1 MISADYPPGTR
12 APSTASYEEL
22 NVLGARTGK
31 VIVAQEGNDLPS
43 APRGFT
49 WRPQLQRLAT
59 ELRDLAQQIRRV
71 AATATALDRRDSLLR
86 LSRKIVALAAEDDSR
101 SRY

>member
-1 MISADYPPGTR
+1 MISADYPPGAR
-12 APSTASYEEL
+12 APLTASYEEL

-49 WRPQLQRLAT
+49 WRPQLRRLAT

-71 AATATALDRRDSLLR
+71 AATATPLETRDSLLR
-86 LSRKIVALAAEDDSR
+86 LSRKIVALAAENEFR
-101 SRY
+101 LRC